1 MDCIEE
7 RYYSQC
13 KKNGIEDFYAMKIAE
28 FYAFTRTVVKPKKI
42 EWKDIHDYCFIH
54 MKNDDKMKEKDK
66 IRFELI
72 VKELAKKY

>member
-1 MDCIEE
+1 MECIEE

-13 KKNGIEDFYAMKIAE
+13 KKHGIEDFYAMKIAD

-42 EWKDIHDYCFIH
+42 EWKDVVDYCLIH
-54 MKNDDKMKEKDK
+54 MKNDIRMKEKDK
-66 IRFELI
+66 DRFELI

>member
-1 MDCIEE
+1 
-7 RYYSQC
+7 
-13 KKNGIEDFYAMKIAE
+13 MKIAE

>member
-13 KKNGIEDFYAMKIAE
+13 KKYGINDFYAFKVAG
-28 FYAFTRTVVKPKKI
+28 FYAFTNSVENPKKI
-42 EWKDIHDYCFIH
+42 EWKNILDYCFIH
-54 MKNDDKMKEKDK
+54 MKNDTNMKEKDK

>member
-1 MDCIEE
+1 MECIEE

-13 KKNGIEDFYAMKIAE
+13 KKHGIDDFYGMKIAD

-42 EWKDIHDYCFIH
+42 EWKNILDYCFIH

-72 VKELAKKY
+72 VKELDKQY